1 MSTIDTIRRRGGSE
15 IHKASTGN
23 RGLVRTISA
32 LSAWYGNAMV
42 KRRTRLHLS
51 ELSDELLKDVGI
63 APADARREFGR
74 PFWD

>member
-1 MSTIDTIRRRGGSE
+1 
-15 IHKASTGN
+15 
-23 RGLVRTISA
+23 
-32 LSAWYGNAMV
+32 MV